1 MTRMTDG
8 MKWFKNTFGGAVAT
22 ATANTPYTLD
32 FLTAI
37 AVQES
42 FEIWGNIFDS
52 HPTDKVLEL
61 CVGDTIDGPS
71 RKAFPT
77 SKSALLS
84 MPRGAEVFAVAR
96 EELEAV
102 GQVNASYHRIA
113 ISNPNKF
120 CHGFGI
126 FQYDI
131 QFCKSDSDYFI
142 NKGWKIF
149 ANALAKAITE
159 LKAAQK
165 KAKLN
170 TKSQLTDE
178 ELAHVAI
185 AYNTGSFN
193 PARGLKQGF
202 KDSTGKFYGEL
213 IAQYIALAH
222 TV

>member
-8 MKWFKNTFGGAVAT
+8 MKWFKNEFGQAITQA
-22 ATANTPYTLD
+22 ANNTPYTLD

-42 FEIWGNIFDS
+42 FEIWGNVFDS
-52 HPTDKVLEL
+52 LPTEKVLEL

-71 RKAFPT
+71 RTAFPT

-84 MPRGAEVFAVAR
+84 IARGAEIFAVAR
-96 EELEAV
+96 EELKSV
-102 GQVNASYHRIA
+102 GQVNAAYHQIA

-131 QFCKSDSDYFI
+131 QFCKADPDYFI
-142 NKGWKIF
+142 SKRWKVF
-149 ANALAKAITE
+149 NNALAKSITE
-159 LKAAQK
+159 LKAAQTR
-165 KAKLN
+165 AKLG
-170 TKSQLTDE
+170 TKSKLTDL
-178 ELAHVAI
+178 ELAFVAI
-185 AYNTGSFN
+185 AYNAGRFN

>member
-1 MTRMTDG
+1 MTLLDG
-8 MKWFKNTFGGAVAT
+8 MRWFKSTFGGAVNSAIKD
-22 ATANTPYTLD
+22 TPYTLN

-42 FEIWGNIFDS
+42 FEIWGGLFKTL
-52 HPTDKVLEL
+52 PAPEVLSL

-77 SKSALLS
+77 SKAALLS
-84 MPRGAEVFAVAR
+84 IPRGAELFAVAR
-96 EELEAV
+96 ADLEKV
-102 GQVNASYHRIA
+102 GEHNAAYHRIA
-113 ISNPNKF
+113 VSNPNKF

-131 QFCKSDSDYFI
+131 QFCKQDPEYFI
-142 NKGWKIF
+142 QRKWQKF
-149 ANALAKAITE
+149 DLTLAKALSE
-159 LKAAQK
+159 LKQSQK
-165 KAKLN
+165 RAKLG
-170 TKSQLTDE
+170 TKKQLTDT

-185 AYNTGSFN
+185 AYNAGSFDPN
-193 PARGLKQGF
+193 RGLKQGF

-213 IAQYIALAH
+213 IAQYIAMAA